1 MISPLTTNH
10 LDPMVLSF
18 RLSLSILLHLH
29 PLFSASAYAHW
40 TVNSLPGFSGDL
52 PFSLETGYVGVGDR
66 EEFQLFYYFVKT
78 YSNPKT
84 DPLIL
89 WLTGGPRCSS
99 LSGLAFESG
108 PINFEGELKEGSLPQ
123 VLINPYSWT
132 QNSSIIY
139 LDLPVGTGFSYTKT
153 SQDHKSGDHEQVQ
166 HSLQF
171 LKKWFDD
178 HPEFISNPFYIAGN
192 SYSGMIVPIV
202 ALQILEGTYKHIFSF
217 INFQGY
223 ILGNPFTIPHASEN
237 FRILFARNM
246 ALISDELYESLE
258 TSCQGEYVNIDP
270 NNVEC
275 LKHYDTYTK
284 CASVVKQGCI
294 LWPKCPSLKEPQTR
308 FGQRR
313 SLKSSLVGQRCR
325 QYDAILAY
333 YWANN
338 DQVRKALH
346 IHEGS
351 IGEWIRCRGKE
362 YYNFE
367 LTSAF
372 PYHVNLSSKGY
383 RSLIYSGDHDMVVP
397 HMETHAWIKAL
408 NYSVVDDWRPWFID
422 DEVGGYTRSFAN
434 NMTFVTVKGGGHTPE
449 YLREESSIVF
459 KRWIIGESL

>member
-1 MISPLTTNH
+1 
-10 LDPMVLSF
+10 MVLYF
-18 RLSLSILLHLH
+18 RLSFSILVLLHA
-29 PLFSASAYAHW
+29 FSAAAAAADSHW
-40 TVNSLPGFSGDL
+40 TVKSLPGFSGGEL

-66 EEFQLFYYFVKT
+66 EEFQLFYYFIKS

-89 WLTGGPRCSS
+89 WLTGGPRCSA

-139 LDLPVGTGFSYTKT
+139 LDLPAGTGFSYAKT
-153 SQDHKSGDHEQVQ
+153 SKNHKSGDYEQAQ
-166 HSLQF
+166 HCLQF

-178 HPEFISNPFYIAGN
+178 HPEFISNPFYVAGN
-192 SYSGMIVPIV
+192 SYAGMIVPVV
-202 ALQILEGTYKHIFSF
+202 ALAMLEVKVTGTYKHIFSF

-223 ILGNPFTIPHASEN
+223 ILGNPITTPNANKNFEIP
-237 FRILFARNM
+237 FAHKM

-258 TSCQGEYVNIDP
+258 SSCQGEYVNIDP

-284 CASVVKQGCI
+284 CTSAVGVGCI
-294 LWPKCPSLKEPQTR
+294 LWPKCPSFEEPKMISN
-308 FGQRR
+308 RR
-313 SLKSSLVGQRCR
+313 SLKSISVIRKCR
-325 QYDAILAY
+325 QYDYLLAY

-338 DQVRKALH
+338 DQVQKALH

-351 IGEWIRCRGKE
+351 IEEWIRCRDNDH
-362 YYNFE
+362 YNYE
-367 LTSAF
+367 LTSVF

-383 RSLIYSGDHDMVVP
+383 RSLIYSGDHDMGVA
-397 HMETHAWIKAL
+397 HLETQAWIKAL
-408 NYSVVDDWRPWFID
+408 NYSIVDDWRPWFIE

-449 YLREESSIVF
+449 YSREEFSIFF
-459 KRWIIGESL
+459 KRWIVGESL

>member
-246 ALISDELYESLE
+246 ALISDELYE
-258 TSCQGEYVNIDP
+258 
-270 NNVEC
+270 
-275 LKHYDTYTK
+275 
-284 CASVVKQGCI
+284 
-294 LWPKCPSLKEPQTR
+294 
-308 FGQRR
+308 
-313 SLKSSLVGQRCR
+313 

-383 RSLIYSGDHDMVVP
+383 RSLIYSCFEYSGDHDMVVP

>member
-294 LWPKCPSLKEPQTR
+294 LWPKCPSLKEPQTSNMMPYLPTIGLTMTK
-308 FGQRR
+308 FE
-313 SLKSSLVGQRCR
+313 K
-325 QYDAILAY
+325 
-333 YWANN
+333 
-338 DQVRKALH
+338 H
-346 IHEGS
+346 S
-351 IGEWIRCRGKE
+351 I
-362 YYNFE
+362 YM
-367 LTSAF
+367 
-372 PYHVNLSSKGY
+372 
-383 RSLIYSGDHDMVVP
+383 SGDHDMVVP